1 MKKISAKQTSLK
13 KLDTYIND
21 AEKRLKKG
29 EVPSITDKT
38 KLTTE
43 DKMKMSLCKLFVQ
56 YLLRNNMKPS
66 EFSKLTKIQKTRVS
80 EIINYKVKK
89 FKIDQLVKNLEIL
102 SAFSPE
108 VKQHLVYLT
117 QAVDLPVIKV
127 VKSKQ
132 LTNSIK
138 KISHKPSCSMAY

>member
-1 MKKISAKQTSLK
+1 MKKAATKSTTQK
-13 KLDTYIND
+13 KLDQYIAD
-21 AEKRLKKG
+21 AEKRLKRG

-38 KLTTE
+38 QLTTE
-43 DKMKMSLCKLFVQ
+43 DKIKMSLCKLFVQ
-56 YLLRNNMKPS
+56 YLNRNNMKPS
-66 EFSKLTKIQKTRVS
+66 EFSKLTKIEKTRVS

-102 SAFSPE
+102 STFSPE
-108 VKQHLVYLT
+108 VKQHLAYLE
-117 QAVDLPVIKV
+117 QAMDLPVIKV

-138 KISHKPSCSMAY
+138 KISHKTGYSMAY

>member
-1 MKKISAKQTSLK
+1 MKKTAIKSTSQK
-13 KLDTYIND
+13 KLDQYIAD

-29 EVPSITDKT
+29 EVPSITDKMQ
-38 KLTTE
+38 LTTE
-43 DKMKMSLCKLFVQ
+43 DKIKMSLCKLFVQ
-56 YLLRNNMKPS
+56 YLNRNNMKPS
-66 EFSKLTKIQKTRVS
+66 EFSKLTKIEKTRVS

-102 SAFSPE
+102 SKFSPE
-108 VKQHLVYLT
+108 VKQHLVYLE
-117 QAVDLPVIKV
+117 QAMDLPVIKV

-138 KISHKPSCSMAY
+138 KISHKSGYSMAY

>member
-1 MKKISAKQTSLK
+1 MKKADLKSTSQK
-13 KLDTYIND
+13 KLDQYIND

-38 KLTTE
+38 QLTTE
-43 DKMKMSLCKLFVQ
+43 DKIKMSLCKLFVQ
-56 YLLRNNMKPS
+56 YLNRNNMRPS
-66 EFSKLTKIQKTRVS
+66 EFCKLTKIEKTRVS

-102 SAFSPE
+102 SKFSPE
-108 VKQHLVYLT
+108 VKQHLAYLE

-127 VKSKQ
+127 LKSKQ

-138 KISHKPSCSMAY
+138 KISHKSGYSMAY